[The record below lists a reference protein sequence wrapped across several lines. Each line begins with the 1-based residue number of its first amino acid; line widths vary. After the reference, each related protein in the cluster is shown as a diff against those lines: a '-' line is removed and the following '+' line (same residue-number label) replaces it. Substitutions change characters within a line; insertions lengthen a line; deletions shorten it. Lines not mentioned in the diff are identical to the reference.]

1 MEQPQLAQI
10 LASIPPQ
17 NQSLLYQK
25 IANDTHL
32 ADIAKSLKNWK
43 SVCDKLGITEQEEE
57 EIEADNSRLESQKC
71 AELLT

>member
-1 MEQPQLAQI
+1 MNSAATPTQTFTI
-10 LASIPPQ
+10 LR
-17 NQSLLYQK
+17 
-25 IANDTHL
+25 
-32 ADIAKSLKNWK
+32 SLKNWK